1 MEAGFSQEK
10 RRLIVSAAW
19 TLSSTVISC
28 NRRNSAKRE
37 SAADLLRRAVSE
49 LGLRFSLRGI
59 SVSLLLNQLAQVRQF
74 AIRKMGYQPR
84 DGAGAFTSSVG

>member
-10 RRLIVSAAW
+10 RRLIVSAAR

-28 NRRNSAKRE
+28 NRRNSPKRE

-84 DGAGAFTSSVG
+84 HGTGAFTSGVG